1 MAKTA
6 LQLTA
11 EEWRAYQPLARNL
24 QHHREEE
31 AALRHRREEA
41 WDVARAA
48 AAALRERFGAT
59 RVVVFGSLTR
69 PAQFTRWSDIDLA
82 AWGIPA
88 DRSYQAVAAVASL
101 SPHFKIDLIDIET
114 CRPALRQVIEQEGVA
129 L

>member
-6 LQLTA
+6 LELTA
-11 EEWRAYQPLARNL
+11 EEWRGYQPLARNL

-31 AALRHRREEA
+31 VVLRQRREDA
-41 WDVARAA
+41 WRVARAA
-48 AAALRERFGAT
+48 GAALRQRFGAM

-88 DRSYQAVAAVASL
+88 DRSYQAVAAVTSL
-101 SPHFKIDLIDIET
+101 SPHFKIDLVDVET